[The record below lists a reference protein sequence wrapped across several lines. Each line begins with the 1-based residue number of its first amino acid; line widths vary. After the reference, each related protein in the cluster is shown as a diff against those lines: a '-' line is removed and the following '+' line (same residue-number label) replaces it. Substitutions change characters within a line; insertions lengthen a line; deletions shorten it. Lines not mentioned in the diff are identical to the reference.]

1 MGIVK
6 AAFTDS
12 TTRWHHLLKDRNV
25 RWLYA
30 GQLIS
35 QIGDGVTKVA
45 LLWFVYNTTE
55 SALKMT
61 MIGVL
66 QTVPPLIFGPF
77 AGVVLDRMSKRTAMT
92 IIDLMRTW
100 LLILVPVLY
109 ALGHLS

>member
-1 MGIVK
+1 M
-6 AAFTDS
+6 
-12 TTRWHHLLKDRNV
+12 LLRNRNV

-30 GQLIS
+30 GQIIS

-61 MIGVL
+61 LIGVL

-77 AGVVLDRMSKRTAMT
+77 AGVVFHRSFTRINEDETQR
-92 IIDLMRTW
+92 
-100 LLILVPVLY
+100 Y
-109 ALGHLS
+109 